1 MNKYLLK
8 YYLKRGIVI
17 AFILLFAIVATR
29 FIYDK
34 FSKENDQVTP
44 VENLEVTFHEKEKD
58 KISIT
63 KVNPLT
69 DALGLSSKAYTI
81 SVKNN
86 SDLNLKYVIK
96 ILDDKE
102 EYDLDGCSDTRLP
115 IESIKLGYHKDK
127 EHNNIVLL
135 NELENGVLATDIIE
149 PGKTT
154 DYTIRLWIDKDTN
167 LNLDKDGHYHGLIK
181 VEEIE

>member
-8 YYLKRGIVI
+8 YYLKRGIII
-17 AFILLFAIVATR
+17 ALILLFAVIATR

-58 KISIT
+58 KVSIT

-102 EYDLDGCSDTRLP
+102 EYDLDGCSSTKLP
-115 IESIKLGYHKDK
+115 IESIKLGYHKNN

-135 NELENGVLATDIIE
+135 NELENGILATDIIE
-149 PGKTT
+149 PGKKD

-181 VEEIE
+181 VEESE

>member
-1 MNKYLLK
+1 MNKYWFK
-8 YYLKRGIVI
+8 YYLTRGIVI

-34 FSKENDQVTP
+34 FSKENDQVTT

-69 DALGLSSKAYTI
+69 DALGLSSKGYTI
-81 SVKNN
+81 SIKNN
-86 SDLNLKYVIK
+86 SKMNLKYTVK

-102 EYDLDGCSDTRLP
+102 EYDLDGCSDTKLP

-135 NELENGVLATDIIE
+135 NELENGILATDIIE
-149 PGKTT
+149 PGKTA

-181 VEEIE
+181 VEESE